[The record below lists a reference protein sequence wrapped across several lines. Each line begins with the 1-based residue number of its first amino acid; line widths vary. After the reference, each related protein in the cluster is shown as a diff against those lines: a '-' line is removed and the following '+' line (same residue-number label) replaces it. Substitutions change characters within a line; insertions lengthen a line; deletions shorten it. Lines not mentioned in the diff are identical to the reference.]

1 MSKVSIVEPESI
13 IVLRQMVA
21 DWQEQVDI
29 RDARI
34 AEQLL
39 ELAAKDVEMYE
50 LRKRIA
56 ELVTTLQALYDEV
69 GGTLVPPNNENFTQ
83 EDNALFAKIETVL
96 ELE

>member
-1 MSKVSIVEPESI
+1 MSKVSIVEHESI

-39 ELAAKDVEMYE
+39 RKMSRCTSSGNELQS
-50 LRKRIA
+50 L
-56 ELVTTLQALYDEV
+56 
-69 GGTLVPPNNENFTQ
+69 
-83 EDNALFAKIETVL
+83 
-96 ELE
+96 

>member
-1 MSKVSIVEPESI
+1 MSKVSIVEHESI

-56 ELVTTLQALYDEV
+56 ELVTV
-69 GGTLVPPNNENFTQ
+69 V
-83 EDNALFAKIETVL
+83 
-96 ELE
+96 